1 MDIKESSQ
9 LKTTENR
16 MQLFKDSTNQS
27 CLIILNKLA
36 TLKPVEAWHQG
47 TNVRTAMK
55 YDEVTTFAALY
66 AITKDMLDYL
76 EMNKTLRTQEEIQ
89 HAVSVLLNE
98 FPAYKLEEWK
108 IVMDRFKAGYFGN
121 MYERL
126 KLPELRDAFLK
137 FADERSIMMENNYN
151 ETKKIEP
158 EPLSEE
164 QRKIM
169 KQIVKDLK
177 LPEDDTDHRG
187 RWEYI
192 HHPNTTE

>member
-27 CLIILNKLA
+27 CLTILNKLA

-55 YDEVTTFAALY
+55 CDEVTTFAALY

-108 IVMDRFKAGYFGN
+108 IVMDRFKAGSI
-121 MYERL
+121 
-126 KLPELRDAFLK
+126 FLVSWYL
-137 FADERSIMMENNYN
+137 FSIM
-151 ETKKIEP
+151 ID
-158 EPLSEE
+158 LSSAYF
-164 QRKIM
+164 RNASLSSGNFRRSNI
-169 KQIVKDLK
+169 
-177 LPEDDTDHRG
+177 LPK
-187 RWEYI
+187 
-192 HHPNTTE
+192 

>member
-1 MDIKESSQ
+1 
-9 LKTTENR
+9 LT
-16 MQLFKDSTNQS
+16 
-27 CLIILNKLA
+27 ILNKLA
-36 TLKPVEAWHQG
+36 TLNPVEAWHQG

-55 YDEVTTFAALY
+55 CDEVTTFAALY

-121 MYERL
+121 MFERL
-126 KLPELRDAFLK
+126 KLPELREAFLK
-137 FADERSIMMENNYN
+137 YADERSIMMENKYH

-164 QRKIM
+164 QKNIM
-169 KQIVKDLK
+169 KQLVKDLDLK
-177 LPEDDTDHRG
+177 SDTDFRG
-187 RWEYI
+187 RWKHI

>member
-1 MDIKESSQ
+1 
-9 LKTTENR
+9 
-16 MQLFKDSTNQS
+16 
-27 CLIILNKLA
+27 
-36 TLKPVEAWHQG
+36 
-47 TNVRTAMK
+47 MK
-55 YDEVTTFAALY
+55 CDEVTTFAALY

-121 MYERL
+121 MFERL
-126 KLPELRDAFLK
+126 KLPELREAFLK
-137 FADERSIMMENNYN
+137 YADERSIMMENKYH

-164 QRKIM
+164 QKNIM
-169 KQIVKDLK
+169 KQLVKDLDLK
-177 LPEDDTDHRG
+177 SDTDFRG
-187 RWEYI
+187 RWKHIY
-192 HHPNTTE
+192 HPNTEE

>member
-1 MDIKESSQ
+1 M
-9 LKTTENR
+9 
-16 MQLFKDSTNQS
+16 
-27 CLIILNKLA
+27 NKLV
-36 TLKPVEAWHQG
+36 TLNPVQAWQQG

-55 YDEVTTFAALY
+55 CDEVTTFAALY

-108 IVMDRFKAGYFGN
+108 IVMDRFKAGYYGN
-121 MYERL
+121 MFERL

-137 FADERSIMMENNYN
+137 FADERSIMMENNYH

-158 EPLSEE
+158 EPLSDE
-164 QRKIM
+164 QRIIM

-177 LPEDDTDHRG
+177 LPEDDTDFRG
-187 RWEYI
+187 RWKHI

>member
-1 MDIKESSQ
+1 M
-9 LKTTENR
+9 T
-16 MQLFKDSTNQS
+16 
-27 CLIILNKLA
+27 ILNKLA

-55 YDEVTTFAALY
+55 CDEVTTFAALY

-121 MYERL
+121 MFERL
-126 KLPELRDAFLK
+126 KLPELREAFLK
-137 FADERSIMMENNYN
+137 YADERSIMMENKYH

-158 EPLSEE
+158 EPVSEE
-164 QRKIM
+164 QKNIM
-169 KQIVKDLK
+169 KQLVKDLDLK
-177 LPEDDTDHRG
+177 SDTDFRG
-187 RWEYI
+187 RWKHI
-192 HHPNTTE
+192 HHPNTPE

>member
-1 MDIKESSQ
+1 MDIRESSQ

-55 YDEVTTFAALY
+55 CDEVTTFAALY

-121 MYERL
+121 MFERL
-126 KLPELRDAFLK
+126 KLPELREAFLK
-137 FADERSIMMENNYN
+137 YADERSIMMENKYH

-164 QRKIM
+164 QKNIM
-169 KQIVKDLK
+169 KQLVKDLDLK
-177 LPEDDTDHRG
+177 SDTDFRG
-187 RWEYI
+187 RWKHI
-192 HHPNTTE
+192 HHPNTPE